1 MTSVPPDQAPPSSSI
16 HHGTVR
22 WFNST
27 RRMGVIARPD
37 GTTIFVPP
45 YGLAEGQA
53 SLATGQQVTFVERA
67 NTKGPFAAEVRV
79 VDDAAPA
86 PGDVAAQIAQIL
98 GESAPPALAQIR
110 RIVRTIGPEAAQATV
125 DEAQQV
131 EAAGGMLVPD
141 GSRRRTLGGVF
152 FALVRDHLPPE
163 QREVVFPPRIPRRPS
178 RPPKEP
184 AAETPVSAPQPPPMT
199 WDDRPALIAALRQAS
214 GKATSV
220 KMTIIGRP
228 RRIEEQPQFT
238 LLTLDYSGPLPALPK
253 GIPAPATVP
262 TTTYA
267 VYIGKKQWK
276 QVAEALQN
284 EEDVLIVEGTP
295 VADAETGT
303 ISVFATKTTTKLLQQ
318 ASRQPKPQDA
328 SAPESPAN

>member
-1 MTSVPPDQAPPSSSI
+1 MTSVPPNETPPASPL

-22 WFNST
+22 WFDAAK
-27 RRMGVIARPD
+27 RMGVIARPD
-37 GTTIFVPP
+37 GTTIFMPP

-53 SLATGQQVTFVERA
+53 SLATGQPVTFVERA
-67 NTKGPFAAEVRV
+67 NAKGPFAAEVRV
-79 VDDAAPA
+79 TGDAAPA
-86 PGDVAAQIAQIL
+86 PGDVAAQIALAL
-98 GESAPPALAQIR
+98 GETAPPALAQIR

-152 FALVRDHLPPE
+152 FALVRDHLPLE
-163 QREVVFPPRIPRRPS
+163 QRAVVFPPREQRWMK
-178 RPPKEP
+178 RPPRKPTADTP
-184 AAETPVSAPQPPPMT
+184 ASAPQPPPVT
-199 WDDRPALIAALRQAS
+199 WDDRPALLAALRLES
-214 GKATSV
+214 GKATTV

-253 GIPAPATVP
+253 GIPAPAPVP

-267 VYIGKKQWK
+267 IYIGKKQWK
-276 QVAEALQN
+276 LVAEALQN

-318 ASRQPKPQDA
+318 SSRQPKPQDS
-328 SAPESPAN
+328 SAPESPAS

>member
-1 MTSVPPDQAPPSSSI
+1 MTPVPAEDAPPSNPLY
-16 HHGTVR
+16 HGTVR
-22 WFNST
+22 WFDST

-67 NTKGPFAAEVRV
+67 NAKGPFAAEVRV
-79 VDDAAPA
+79 TDDIASAPS
-86 PGDVAAQIAQIL
+86 DVAAQIAQAL
-98 GESAPPALAQIR
+98 GETAPPALAQIR

-125 DEAQQV
+125 DEALQV
-131 EAAGGMLVPD
+131 EVAGGMLVPD

-152 FALVRDHLPPE
+152 FALVRDRLPPE
-163 QREVVFPPRIPRRPS
+163 QREIVFPPRVQWRKPRSTR
-178 RPPKEP
+178 EP
-184 AAETPVSAPQPPPMT
+184 TAEAPISAPQPPPMT
-199 WDDRPALIAALRQAS
+199 WDDRPALIAALRQES
-214 GKATSV
+214 GKATTV

-228 RRIEEQPQFT
+228 RRVEEQPQFT

-318 ASRQPKPQDA
+318 GNRQPKPQDA
-328 SAPESPAN
+328 STPESPAS